1 MALPLVSVCFIAY
14 NHVQFVGAALKSV
27 IEQDYPNLEVVIAD
41 DGSTDGTGDIVQSFV
56 ANHSEQLVLLPP
68 RYNQGIAGIVSNY
81 NRALMKCRGKYIAFL
96 EGDDVFLLGKIAK
109 QVQRL
114 EADERRVLCGN
125 DVEVFDSMTDK
136 RLYLMS
142 EVARMRRGRGADLVV
157 RHNVPF
163 TTVSMMIRATAI
175 PKHGFDDRLRIVLDW
190 KFWIDCLAPGGHFG
204 YVDGVLARYR
214 RHATNITKLHFP
226 TRQDDEFVT
235 LALVESRYPHLVA
248 SCRYSRARVLLSS
261 GVGCLRRGEWARARL
276 YLLNALRQSGRPPWK
291 AVVALLLPL
300 LPERLVVPI
309 LKKQRS
315 ATAVA

>member
-96 EGDDVFLLGKIAK
+96 EGDDVFLLEKIAK
-109 QVQRL
+109 QVQWL
-114 EADERRVLCGN
+114 EADERRVLCGH

-163 TTVSMMIRATAI
+163 STVSTMIRASAV
-175 PKHGFDDRLRIVLDW
+175 PAPGFYDRFRIILHLEFLIYLLVS
-190 KFWIDCLAPGGHFG
+190 GGHFC
-204 YVDGVLARYR
+204 YVGGIWGRYR
-214 RHATNITKLHFP
+214 RRAPQNSKIHFCNP
-226 TRQDDEFVT
+226 
-235 LALVESRYPHLVA
+235 
-248 SCRYSRARVLLSS
+248 
-261 GVGCLRRGEWARARL
+261 
-276 YLLNALRQSGRPPWK
+276 
-291 AVVALLLPL
+291 
-300 LPERLVVPI
+300 
-309 LKKQRS
+309 
-315 ATAVA
+315 

>member
-96 EGDDVFLLGKIAK
+96 EGDDVFLLEKIAK
-109 QVQRL
+109 RVQWL
-114 EADERRVLCGN
+114 EADERRVLCGH

-163 TTVSMMIRATAI
+163 STVSMMIRATAI

-190 KFWIDCLAPGGHFG
+190 KFWIDCLASGGHFG
-204 YVDGVLARYR
+204 YVDGIWARYR
-214 RHATNITKLHFP
+214 RHATNITKLHFD

-235 LALVESRYPHLVA
+235 LALIESRYPHLIG
-248 SCRYSRARVLLSS
+248 SCRYSRARVLYSC
-261 GVGCLRRGEWARARL
+261 GVGCLRRSERARARIF
-276 YLLNALRQSGRPPWK
+276 LLNALKQSWRPPRK
-291 AVVALLLPL
+291 AFIALLLAFLPGRL
-300 LPERLVVPI
+300 LASI
-309 LKKQRS
+309 LKRLRS
-315 ATAVA
+315 AEVVV